1 MNWKKKQEIRLAGL
15 IILMSVTLAALSGCG
30 IAKQTLQ
37 SVSVKDTV
45 IVTKERI
52 LHDTLTLQKDTIIY
66 KDRVKVEVKWLQGKD
81 VIINAECPPDTIT
94 VEKVKIVNQTIRKER
109 MKLEH
114 YLGWGVSLLCFIVII
129 RELIR
134 KLV

>member
-15 IILMSVTLAALSGCG
+15 IILMSVTLAVLSGCG

-66 KDRVKVEVKWLQGKD
+66 QDRVKVEVKWLQGKD
-81 VIINAECPPDTIT
+81 VIINAECPQDTIT

-114 YLGWGVSLLCFIVII
+114 YFGWAVALLCFIVII
-129 RELIR
+129 RELIK
-134 KLV
+134 KLI